1 MIVSA
6 CLLGVCC
13 RYDGGHCLASAFL
26 EELRGR
32 DVIPVCP
39 EQLGGLAT
47 PRTPAFLTG
56 GDGFDVLDG
65 RARVV
70 TESGLDVTHAFVA
83 GAEQV
88 LKIASFARERRAFLK
103 EKSPSCGVE
112 FTTIDGRRKPGR
124 GVTAALHARA
134 GFTVTGI
141 GGPEG

>member
-13 RYDGGHCLASAFL
+13 RYDGGHCLAPELL
-26 EELRGR
+26 EKLRGR
-32 DVIPVCP
+32 EVIPVCP

-47 PRTPAFLTG
+47 PRTPAFLSG

-70 TESGLDVTHAFVA
+70 TESGRDVTGAFVT

-88 LKIASFARERRAFLK
+88 LRIASFARERRAFLK
-103 EKSPSCGVE
+103 EKSPSCGVG
-112 FTTIDGRRKPGR
+112 FTTIDGLPEPGR
-124 GVTAALHARA
+124 GVTAALLDRA
-134 GFTVTGI
+134 GFAVTGI
-141 GGPEG
+141 GGPKG